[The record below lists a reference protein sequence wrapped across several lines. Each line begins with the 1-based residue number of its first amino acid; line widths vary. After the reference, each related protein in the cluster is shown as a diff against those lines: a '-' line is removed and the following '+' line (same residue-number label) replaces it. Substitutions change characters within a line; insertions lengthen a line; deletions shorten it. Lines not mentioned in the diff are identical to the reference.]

1 MFNWPN
7 SVTNVSVLADN
18 AATTDPGLLSSIVT
32 LTVIPAEP
40 MIVSLSF
47 SANSG
52 ILSLNNGAFGGVVRR
67 KVVGTSPENYPQMIS
82 TNVPSGSK
90 APSAAYNI
98 ESLNMGVI
106 PLSQRAVDM
115 TNNIVSP
122 VGNLSTMNALT
133 ICGWLNSANQTFRT
147 TSTGR
152 GNGIV
157 NASLGDVNGGFV
169 LAYKPNSFVFVGSTY
184 ADTGGRLQLYVN
196 EWPANDGYP
205 DLASSID
212 TIPLNT
218 NLPPENWVF
227 FAVTY
232 DGLTT
237 ASNLSFFFGNGET
250 LATNDVTVTYNKGVI
265 AATGPLSIGNHNCT
279 PGDPNTV
286 MPGNPTGRT
295 GGNAPNAVNNAQWR
309 GLIDEIKIY
318 NKVLTPTEIRAAQTS
333 PSLPPHLLWSMQ
345 TNNLVLSW
353 EGPFQLQARA
363 DAVTGTWTNVTTP
376 PNVSGTIRSLGL
388 PISGDSRYFRL
399 LY

>member
-1 MFNWPN
+1 
-7 SVTNVSVLADN
+7 
-18 AATTDPGLLSSIVT
+18 
-32 LTVIPAEP
+32 
-40 MIVSLSF
+40 
-47 SANSG
+47 
-52 ILSLNNGAFGGVVRR
+52 
-67 KVVGTSPENYPQMIS
+67 
-82 TNVPSGSK
+82 
-90 APSAAYNI
+90 
-98 ESLNMGVI
+98 MGVI
-106 PLSQRAVDM
+106 PLSHRAVDM

-122 VGNLSTMNALT
+122 VGNLSSMNALT

-147 TSTGR
+147 TSTGK

-157 NASLGDVNGGFV
+157 NASLGDTKGGFV
-169 LAYKPNSFVFVGSTY
+169 LAYKPNSFVFNGTTY
-184 ADTGGRLQLYVN
+184 SDTGGRLQLYVN
-196 EWPANDGYP
+196 EWPSTDGYP
-205 DLASSID
+205 ALASSID

-237 ASNLSFFFGNGET
+237 VSNLSFFFGNGET
-250 LATNDVTVTYNKGVI
+250 LATNDVTVTYDKGVI

-295 GGNAPNAVNNAQWR
+295 GGNPPNAVNNAQWR

-318 NKVLTPTEIRAAQTS
+318 NKVLTLTEIQAAQVS
-333 PSLPPHLLWSMQ
+333 PSLPPHLLWSVQ

-353 EGPFQLQARA
+353 EGPFQLQSRTNLDVGSWA
-363 DAVTGTWTNVTTP
+363 DVTTP
-376 PNVSGTIRSLGL
+376 PTVSGTIRSLAQ
-388 PISGDSRYFRL
+388 PISGDSRFYRL